1 MNGFVLTNSGLEEI
15 SANEIKMLV
24 KAQDVLIFPGRIM
37 FSELKIQDFVTLC
50 YQGRTFSKVVMELA
64 SAQLTGHLPPEE
76 LLDGVKPYLA
86 ERAVVQCERH
96 GEHNFT
102 SYDAEHHLN
111 KILAGKYG
119 VAVDYKKP
127 QTTFFLF
134 IDGKDCH
141 FGIDFS
147 GIDLGRR
154 DYRIFLGNDALKGNV
169 AASLLFIADYQ
180 PKHAMLDPFCRHGI
194 IPIEAALYSTN
205 TSSHKYDREKFA
217 FATMPS
223 VKPKFVDKEKT
234 FPGTIIAMDDNFK
247 HVSAAQKN
255 AKIAGI
261 VKMIEFSRTNL
272 EWLDSKFGKNFLDR
286 IITFP
291 PQPGRSLAEGLAEKI
306 YHQVFY
312 QAEFILKKTG
322 TITLCMKRGVELA
335 KKKAAEFK
343 FTIVKEQKIK
353 QGKEELTVLVFGH

>member
-1 MNGFVLTNSGLEEI
+1 MIGFVLTNPGLEEV

-134 IDGKDCH
+134 I
-141 FGIDFS
+141 
-147 GIDLGRR
+147 
-154 DYRIFLGNDALKGNV
+154 
-169 AASLLFIADYQ
+169 
-180 PKHAMLDPFCRHGI
+180 
-194 IPIEAALYSTN
+194 
-205 TSSHKYDREKFA
+205 
-217 FATMPS
+217 
-223 VKPKFVDKEKT
+223 
-234 FPGTIIAMDDNFK
+234 
-247 HVSAAQKN
+247 
-255 AKIAGI
+255 
-261 VKMIEFSRTNL
+261 EF
-272 EWLDSKFGKNFLDR
+272 F
-286 IITFP
+286 
-291 PQPGRSLAEGLAEKI
+291 
-306 YHQVFY
+306 
-312 QAEFILKKTG
+312 
-322 TITLCMKRGVELA
+322 
-335 KKKAAEFK
+335 
-343 FTIVKEQKIK
+343 
-353 QGKEELTVLVFGH
+353 